1 MTSLFK
7 TLKPT
12 RGVMTWQARGPRMA
26 APVPHA
32 ELAEVV
38 PGLLLGASSW
48 ACMGGAALEA
58 RGVTHLVNCTPDAPD
73 PVGVRGAFSLWR
85 VPVADDLNAPLHA
98 HLEVA
103 AAFMEAALSGGGIV
117 CAFCHDGNS
126 TAPAV
131 IAFYLMRQKQLS
143 LAQAL
148 DAVAAA
154 RPEAQP
160 NVGFWQR
167 LVEAES
173 WLRSGDATAASTPSL
188 SLQQYKWRFLQ
199 RMEPS
204 EERGA
209 TLQQLELGRAE
220 VAELIRVRSEQWT
233 LG

>member
-1 MTSLFK
+1 M
-7 TLKPT
+7 
-12 RGVMTWQARGPRMA
+12 
-26 APVPHA
+26 PHD
-32 ELAEVV
+32 ELAEVA
-38 PGLLLGASSW
+38 PGLLLGASSSV
-48 ACMGGAALEA
+48 CLSGAGLES

-73 PVGVRGAFSLWR
+73 PVGVSGAFTAWR

-98 HLEVA
+98 HLEGA
-103 AAFMEAALSGGGIV
+103 AAFMEAALSGGGTV
-117 CAFCHDGNS
+117 CAFCHDGRS
-126 TAPAV
+126 AAPAV
-131 IAFYLMRQKQLS
+131 VAFYLMRHKQLS

-173 WLRSGDATAASTPSL
+173 WLRGGDATAASTPSV

-199 RMEPS
+199 RVEPS

-209 TLQQLELGRAE
+209 MLQQLELGRAE